1 MCRGAPVS
9 TPKVAYAAASDHPGL
24 GYTYSGY
31 TYYDHPGLGF
41 TYYGYTYY
49 DCPGLGY
56 TYSGYTYYDC
66 PGLGWLL
73 STFCLGLEW
82 KVTE

>member
-1 MCRGAPVS
+1 MPWRSSVY
-9 TPKVAYAAASDHPGL
+9 PKVAYAAASDHPGL
-24 GYTYSGY
+24 GY
-31 TYYDHPGLGF
+31 

-56 TYSGYTYYDC
+56 TYSGYTYYDY